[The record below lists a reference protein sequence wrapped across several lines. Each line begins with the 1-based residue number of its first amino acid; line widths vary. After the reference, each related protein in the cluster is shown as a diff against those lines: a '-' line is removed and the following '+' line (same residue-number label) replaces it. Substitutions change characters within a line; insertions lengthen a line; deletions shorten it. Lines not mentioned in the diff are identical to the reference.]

1 MIQNRPVIAVIPARG
16 GSKGLPRKNIKPLL
30 EKPLIVWSIDAARK
44 SRHIDALVVST
55 EDEEIAAVARTY
67 GVEVPYLRPAALA
80 TDTAATIDV
89 LRHVLEE
96 EEKRGRRFA
105 YLVLLEPTSPLR
117 EVEDI
122 DGAIERLVR
131 HPSAKSIVGLA
142 KSECAHPEFTVVLTA
157 EQLIRSYQT
166 GDAGF
171 RELRRQ
177 DLKDAYFFEGTIYV
191 SDVEYLF
198 KTGTFYHAHTLG
210 YVVPKWKSYEVDD
223 IYDFFVV
230 EAMLKAKQ
238 KQQDVFK
245 DENRA
250 VRFP

>member
-105 YLVLLEPTSPLR
+105 YLVLLEPTSPHSAMSYR
-117 EVEDI
+117 NGSPTRWTTSTI
-122 DGAIERLVR
+122 FSWWKPCSRRNRSSRTCSRMKTVR
-131 HPSAKSIVGLA
+131 
-142 KSECAHPEFTVVLTA
+142 
-157 EQLIRSYQT
+157 
-166 GDAGF
+166 
-171 RELRRQ
+171 
-177 DLKDAYFFEGTIYV
+177 
-191 SDVEYLF
+191 
-198 KTGTFYHAHTLG
+198 
-210 YVVPKWKSYEVDD
+210 
-223 IYDFFVV
+223 
-230 EAMLKAKQ
+230 
-238 KQQDVFK
+238 
-245 DENRA
+245 
-250 VRFP
+250 